1 MGRSFGKSVRPY
13 IKLSVGA
20 SLVDVLSVEVAI
32 IRCFDITAARI
43 VAIVIAGALQQ
54 RREPVEQCRDLLRL
68 EHRRTNQQP
77 RRAAGH
83 EQRIVL
89 HPRFDVVR
97 IRTGGVRLGLKQRR
111 PLVKCSRIHGGGVRG
126 IRSHARPRNAWISRA
141 QPPVRRLFE
150 GTLP

>member
-20 SLVDVLSVEVAI
+20 LFVATSSVGVFWVAVAVV
-32 IRCFDITAARI
+32 RCFGIVSIRI
-43 VAIVIAGALQQ
+43 VAALIAGALQQ
-54 RREPVEQCRDLLRL
+54 WREPVEQRRDLLRF
-68 EHRRTNQQP
+68 EHRGADQQP

-111 PLVKCSRIHGGGVRG
+111 PLVKCFRIHGGVRG
-126 IRSHARPRNAWISRA
+126 IRSHARPRSA
-141 QPPVRRLFE
+141 
-150 GTLP
+150 